1 MKKFSKKGV
10 LLFAAAMALCAFALP
25 TTAGALSWDPL
36 GTNQTVTSPD
46 VGFTTNLPGL
56 LATVSSCNSS
66 TFGVTVAAAASA
78 NLEVTTATFGG
89 HCVTTF
95 GAGPVCTSDAVGSN
109 FPWTITALST
119 SNVRLDR
126 VHINVTFTTSATC
139 PAGFPGGNS
148 VTITGSTTSG
158 GSWNPATDELILSN
172 AEGLSSHSALTG
184 TTPITARGTFTD
196 ASAPRLDLT
205 D

>member
-1 MKKFSKKGV
+1 

-25 TTAGALSWDPL
+25 TTAGAISWDPL

-56 LATVSSCNSS
+56 LATVSSCTSS
-66 TFGVTVAAAASA
+66 SFGVTVNAAASQ

-95 GAGPVCTSDAVGSN
+95 SPSGASCTTTARGTS

-119 SNVRLDR
+119 SNVRLDG
-126 VHINVTFTTSATC
+126 VHIDVVFHQTAGLTC
-139 PAGFPGGNS
+139 PATLVGQS
-148 VTITGSTTSG
+148 ITITGSTTSG
-158 GSWNPATDELILSN
+158 GSWNPGTDELILSN
-172 AEGLSSHSALTG
+172 AEGLQSHSPLTG

-196 ASAPRLDLT
+196 AVAPRLDLT